1 MTNVKTQKEVVCILT
16 TEANLQKAKYLANR
30 LLCKHYAACVSF
42 KEIESH
48 FWWEGKL
55 HESKEIQ
62 LLIKTNK
69 DKLKVIHKEIKE
81 IHSYEN
87 PEIIFWMASGSKA
100 YVEWIDEVV
109 SFTNIV

>member
-30 LLCKHYAACVSF
+30 LLYQHYAACVNF
-42 KEIESH
+42 REIESH

-69 DKLKVIHKEIKE
+69 DKLKAIQNEIKA
-81 IHSYEN
+81 IHSYQN
-87 PEIIFWMASGSKA
+87 PEIIFWIASASQA
-100 YVEWIDEVV
+100 YVEWIDEVL
-109 SFTNIV
+109 SSKNIV